1 MINVVL
7 IGLGSLIGTC
17 RAQTGVAGV
26 AETKG
31 QELMQHLQTLQGRA
45 QAAEVRAAHVSAA
58 AAASLGARS
67 LTGRLRRAGPHAEG
81 GGRAAGAAG
90 RERGA
95 RSQPR

>member
-1 MINVVL
+1 MINVAL

-45 QAAEVRAAHVSAA
+45 QAAEVRAVAP
-58 AAASLGARS
+58 ARGNRRMPHMC
-67 LTGRLRRAGPHAEG
+67 LRLPLHRSERA
-81 GGRAAGAAG
+81 R
-90 RERGA
+90 
-95 RSQPR
+95 

>member
-1 MINVVL
+1 MMHRRQRVAMINVVL

-45 QAAEVRAAHVSAA
+45 QAAEVRAVAP
-58 AAASLGARS
+58 ARGNRRMPHMC
-67 LTGRLRRAGPHAEG
+67 LRLPLHRSERA
-81 GGRAAGAAG
+81 R
-90 RERGA
+90 
-95 RSQPR
+95 

>member
-1 MINVVL
+1 MMHRRQRVAMINVAL

-45 QAAEVRAAHVSAA
+45 QAAEVRAVAP
-58 AAASLGARS
+58 ARG
-67 LTGRLRRAGPHAEG
+67 TGNRRMPHMCLRLPLHRSERA
-81 GGRAAGAAG
+81 R
-90 RERGA
+90 
-95 RSQPR
+95 

>member
-1 MINVVL
+1 MVHLQRVAMINVVL

-45 QAAEVRAAHVSAA
+45 QAAEVRAIAPSCPRDGNRRMCRTCLRLPLHRPER
-58 AAASLGARS
+58 AR
-67 LTGRLRRAGPHAEG
+67 
-81 GGRAAGAAG
+81 
-90 RERGA
+90 
-95 RSQPR
+95 

>member
-1 MINVVL
+1 MMVHHRQRVAINAVL

-45 QAAEVRAAHVSAA
+45 QAAEVRAIAPARGTAIGACAAHVC
-58 AAASLGARS
+58 GCRCIARS
-67 LTGRLRRAGPHAEG
+67 ALA
-81 GGRAAGAAG
+81 
-90 RERGA
+90 
-95 RSQPR
+95 